1 MLGPGSGRA
10 KRPSPAT
17 RWEQAREDYIGIL
30 IGVSADGIQIVDVD
44 KVMKDVSKVSL
55 LSGQAQV
62 MMDDGAKRG
71 SN

>member
-1 MLGPGSGRA
+1 MLPSVQVNSRHYEIRHLNLNGSLLGPGSGRA

-44 KVMKDVSKVSL
+44 KVMKDV
-55 LSGQAQV
+55 
-62 MMDDGAKRG
+62 
-71 SN
+71 